1 MTDAVPASP
10 LVVLVHGAWHG
21 AWCWSALQSRL
32 DDRGIASVAID
43 LPGHGVSTLPLGDLH
58 GDAQHVADV
67 IEALGRPV
75 VLVGHS
81 YGGAVITEAA
91 VRTSSS
97 GPGAHVRH
105 LVYLT
110 AFALD
115 QDESIMGALGAMP
128 KHDVALGAA
137 MRMRDDGTS
146 VLDPDLAAAA
156 LYGSCTPEVI
166 AAALARLSP
175 QPMATMVQPVTGAPR
190 DTTPSTY
197 VVCTLDRA
205 IHPAHQQIM
214 STRCT
219 EVVTLETDHS
229 PFASMPDATAD
240 VIERVV
246 ASATGSATGSASS

>member
-1 MTDAVPASP
+1 MTDAVTSPP

-67 IEALGRPV
+67 IDALGRPV

-91 VRTSSS
+91 VRTSTAPS
-97 GPGAHVRH
+97 GQTGHVRH
-105 LVYLT
+105 LVYLA
-110 AFALD
+110 AFAPD
-115 QDESIMGALGAMP
+115 RDESIMGALGTMP

-146 VLDPDLAAAA
+146 VLDPELAPPA
-156 LYGSCTPEVI
+156 LYGSCTPEVVT
-166 AAALARLSP
+166 AALARLSP
-175 QPMATMVQPVTGAPR
+175 QPMATMVQPVTGSPR

-197 VVCTLDRA
+197 VVCTLDRSV
-205 IHPAHQQIM
+205 HPVHQQIM
-214 STRCT
+214 ATRCT

-246 ASATGSATGSASS
+246 ASVAASAGPS